1 VSGPRRS
8 RRAWIGWALLLL
20 LLAGC
25 GGGGGGGSP
34 TASAS
39 AQELAYLFQNNARFN
54 NGFTVR
60 WPALPVQVHTAGI
73 AGAEGEVQSWTGAT
87 GGAVTFAFVGSP
99 PGEGITFRP
108 DAAGSDIC
116 GFTTVIFEQPGGRIR
131 SATVALS
138 PIFNTPQCVRTV
150 AHETGHAIGF
160 LDHTSDGGLMDPTGG
175 NGEITAPVANMI
187 RLLYSLPPGT
197 QVAVSQVARGLSP
210 HGYQSGGSS
219 LSRMEFVY
227 RPRGG

>member
-1 VSGPRRS
+1 MSGPWRS
-8 RRAWIGWALLLL
+8 PRAWIVWTLLL

-25 GGGGGGGSP
+25 GGGGGGGGSP

-39 AQELAYLFQNNARFN
+39 TQELAFLFQNNARFN
-54 NGFTVR
+54 NGLTVR
-60 WPALPVQVHTAGI
+60 WPTLPVQVHTAGI
-73 AGAEGEVQSWTGAT
+73 GGAEGEVQSWTGAT

-99 PGEGITFRP
+99 PGEGITFRTN
-108 DAAGSDIC
+108 AAGSDIC
-116 GFTTVIFEQPGGRIR
+116 GLTTVIFEQPAGRIR

-138 PIFNTPQCVRTV
+138 PIFDTPSCVRTV
-150 AHETGHAIGF
+150 THETGHAIGF

-197 QVAVSQVARGLSP
+197 PVAVSQVARG
-210 HGYQSGGSS
+210 GARAGGSI
-219 LSRMEFVY
+219 LSRIEFVY